1 MKIRFAVLA
10 ALVAASAVAC
20 AQSPTATTP
29 ARHDIAPASYNADGT
44 DTTSR
49 NGGTFGTNH

>member
-20 AQSPTATTP
+20 AQSPTATKP
-29 ARHDIAPASYNADGT
+29 ARRDTTPSTYNADGS

-49 NGGTFGTNH
+49 SGTLGTGH

>member
-10 ALVAASAVAC
+10 AMVLASVVAC

-29 ARHDIAPASYNADGT
+29 IHRDIAPASYNADGS
-44 DTTSR
+44 DTTGR
-49 NGGTFGTNH
+49 TGTLGTGH